1 MRVSKW
7 GRPCKKPFY
16 VKYRDADGR
25 QKYPAFA
32 THREATDWLEKHGPR
47 LRAARGLV
55 PLVDPASTVAVY
67 GAHWLDAVEASVK
80 ARSHA
85 SYAAQFALYIRPRLG
100 ARPVAE
106 LTRPELRAFLTQCR
120 KRGVGDPA
128 RNRPPRP
135 LAAGSIYAIYA
146 ALRAMLNAAIEDGLR
161 ADNPA
166 ARLGKVLHL
175 HPSKLARQAAIRRRA
190 LDREQTARLLE
201 WCRTAEPAWYPLVLL
216 LARAGLRIGEA
227 IMLRLEDYN
236 AAARTLRVE
245 RAWNAKHRREET
257 PKHGARV
264 VDVSAQ
270 LAAVLDAHTAALA
283 KVVRLEDGAPVVR
296 WLFPSEAGTML
307 DGRNVRRALARL
319 AGGAELGRGLGPH
332 DLRHTVASQ
341 LIAAGKSPVYVQRQL
356 GHASVATTVDLYG
369 SGLPLEDRAG
379 VDVLDAAPCQRDE
392 NGKKGIPPVSDDF
405 SYLDAA
411 PATAAEARGCKV
423 VAGNAT
429 PGRKRRRA

>member
-7 GRPCKKPFY
+7 ARPCKKPFY
-16 VKYRDADGR
+16 VKYRDVEGT
-25 QKYPAFA
+25 QKYPAFP
-32 THREATDWLEKHGPR
+32 THREAQAWIDTHSRR

-120 KRGVGDPA
+120 KRGVGDPTRKRA
-128 RNRPPRP
+128 PRP
-135 LAAGSIYAIYA
+135 LASGSIYAVYA
-146 ALRAMLNAAIEDGLR
+146 TLRAMLNAAVEDGLR

-175 HPSKLARQAAIRRRA
+175 HPTKLVRQAAIRRRA
-190 LDREQTARLLE
+190 LDREQTHRLLE
-201 WCRTAEPAWYPLVLL
+201 HTRTVEPAWYPIVLL
-216 LARAGLRIGEA
+216 LVRAGLRIGEA
-227 IMLRLEDYN
+227 LMLRLEDYN
-236 AAARTLRVE
+236 ATARTLRVE
-245 RAWNAKHRREET
+245 RAWNAKHNREEE
-257 PKHGARV
+257 PKHGARP
-264 VDVSAQ
+264 VDVSRQ
-270 LAAVLDAHTAALA
+270 LAEVLDAHVAALV
-283 KVVRLEDGAPVVR
+283 KVVGLDGAPVVK

-307 DGRNVRRALARL
+307 DARNVRRALKRL
-319 AGGAELGRGLGPH
+319 AAGAEFGRKLGPH
-332 DLRHTVASQ
+332 DLRHTFGSQ
-341 LIAAGKSPVYVQRQL
+341 LIAAGKSPVYVQRQM
-356 GHASVATTVDLYG
+356 GHASVSTTVDLYG

-379 VDVLDAAPCQRDE
+379 VDALDA
-392 NGKKGIPPVSDDF
+392 
-405 SYLDAA
+405 
-411 PATAAEARGCKV
+411 PATTAAEAGGCKV

-429 PGRKRRRA
+429 SSPRRGRA